1 MAAIEGV
8 IVVNK
13 PKDWTSHDVVA
24 KLRTAYGVKRI
35 GHTGTL
41 DPMATGVLPICIG
54 KATRMIEYYDED
66 IKSYHA
72 TMKLGQIS
80 DTLDITGQILEQR
93 AFAHISEDDI
103 LKAFE
108 GYKGWIEQIP
118 PKFSA
123 IRINGQR
130 AYDLA
135 RNNQEFEIK
144 ARKVFIKDIQ
154 ISSIDLQDG
163 IISFDVWCSKGTY
176 IRTICDDIGRALG
189 CGAIMTELCR
199 TSSGFFA
206 LSESTELQA
215 ILDMSD
221 EERRALVLPIDKT
234 LTNLGIVELND
245 DRVKFFLNGNE
256 SGRIGYSITK
266 NAKIYRVYNKGL
278 FLGTASIDD
287 KGELKAL
294 KVVVDR

>member
-1 MAAIEGV
+1 MKDSGV
-8 IVVNK
+8 ISVNK

-24 KLRTAYGVKRI
+24 KLRTAFGVKRI

-72 TMKLGQIS
+72 TMKLGKTS
-80 DTLDITGQILEQR
+80 DTLDITGQILSGYDFSQ
-93 AFAHISEDDI
+93 ISEDDI
-103 LKAFE
+103 LRAFE
-108 GYKGWIEQIP
+108 AYTGWIEQIP

-135 RNNQEFEIK
+135 RQSQDFEIK
-144 ARKVFIKDIQ
+144 ARKVFIKDIKVC
-154 ISSIDLQDG
+154 SIDLCSGD
-163 IISFDVWCSKGTY
+163 ISFDVWCSKGTY
-176 IRTICDDIGRALG
+176 IRTICDDIGKSLG

-199 TSSGFFA
+199 TSSGVFT
-206 LSESTELQA
+206 LEDSTDLQE
-215 ILDMSD
+215 ILDMTE
-221 EERRALVLPIDKT
+221 EEREALILPIDKT
-234 LTNLGIVELND
+234 LSNLGIAELAD

-256 SGRIGYSITK
+256 TGRIGYSISK
-266 NAKIYRVYNKGL
+266 GGSVYRVYNKGL
-278 FLGTASIDD
+278 FLGTASIDS